1 MSVPIATDITLN
13 DAKDILHKLAE
24 KNRHQLHR
32 CSGKPHQLLRIILD
46 MDFSIRTET
55 ENDTKIIKD
64 CVFMTRLINLKLVEE
79 PRLLVFETNTRKF
92 FLLDVVNVLM
102 QHYAKKDEERRK
114 QEEQRNQRQSTNRG
128 LQTLL
133 KQLKT

>member
-24 KNRHQLHR
+24 KNRHQLHT
-32 CSGKPHQLLRIILD
+32 SWGKIHQLLRIILD

-55 ENDTKIIKD
+55 ENDNKIVTD
-64 CVFMTRLINLKLVEE
+64 CEFMTRMIDLKLVED
-79 PRLLVFETNTRKF
+79 PRILVFETNTRKF

-102 QHYAKKDEERRK
+102 QHYAKKDGERRK